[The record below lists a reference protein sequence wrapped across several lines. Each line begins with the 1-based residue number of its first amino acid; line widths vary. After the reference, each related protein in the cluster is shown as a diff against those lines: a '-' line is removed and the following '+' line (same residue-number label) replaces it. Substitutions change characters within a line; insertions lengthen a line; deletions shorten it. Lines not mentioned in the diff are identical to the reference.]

1 MSIQLISNV
10 FYLLLFTLS
19 APHNSSLPH
28 TTPKTLPPEYRKNPL
43 LHICMNFFSTHS
55 TKTDSFHS
63 FHLYLVSFDVYSKSF
78 ATSHT
83 PAIPNSTTEN
93 TADNPNTSVPTA
105 NERINPARLR
115 TAPSSLPH
123 MPKSKPTPL
132 KTTAKNIIANKIGI
146 QTPPIYFLFSIRY
159 AS

>member
-1 MSIQLISNV
+1 MISSV

-19 APHNSSLPH
+19 APHNSSPPH

-43 LHICMNFFSTHS
+43 LYICMNFFSTHS
-55 TKTDSFHS
+55 TKTDSFSLFFIYILYHS
-63 FHLYLVSFDVYSKSF
+63 TF
-78 ATSHT
+78 T